1 MSTATSDVRRM
12 TLADLCDEQCP
23 RAWPVVDVRSAPDS
37 SFAVFEHGILA
48 ARCSAWWTE
57 TPTLAGER
65 VGVIGHFAATS
76 ESAAR
81 DVLDAACRELC
92 DAGATIALG
101 PMDGNTWRRYRLV
114 TGGDMSPPFFLE
126 PTNPP
131 EWPHWFMSAG
141 WSIHARYHSAVN
153 ERLELVDPSV
163 VEKSRALA
171 ERGVS
176 IRDMD
181 LECARSELR
190 AIHGIASA
198 AFAGS
203 PLYTAV
209 ADVTFLALYEP
220 IVPFVDPR
228 LVSIAEH
235 DGKPVGFCFCVPNVT
250 EMRDARSPESAV
262 LKTFAVLPGYTGLGS
277 VLAARTN
284 RAARVLGY
292 SRVIHALMHEAN
304 DRSRALSARQGRE
317 IRQYALFERRLRS

>member
-1 MSTATSDVRRM
+1 M

-23 RAWPVVDVRSAPDS
+23 SAWPVVDGRSAPDS
-37 SFAVFEHGILA
+37 SFAAFEHGVLA

-57 TPTLAGER
+57 TPALAGER
-65 VGVIGHFAATS
+65 VGVIGHFAATG

-81 DVLDAACRELC
+81 DVLDAACCELC
-92 DAGATIALG
+92 DAGATIVLG

-114 TGGDMSPPFFLE
+114 TGGDTSPPFFLE

-131 EWPHWFMSAG
+131 AWPHWFASAG
-141 WSIHARYHSAVN
+141 WRVHARYHSAVN

-163 VEKSRALA
+163 PAKSRALA

-176 IRDMD
+176 IRDM
-181 LECARSELR
+181 EPERMRCELR
-190 AIHGIASA
+190 AIHGVASV

-203 PLYTAV
+203 PLYTPLAEE
-209 ADVTFLALYEP
+209 AFLGLYEP

-235 DGKPVGFCFCVPNVT
+235 DGRPVGFCFCVPNASET
-250 EMRDARSPESAV
+250 RDAGRPGSVV

-284 RAARVLGY
+284 SAARALGY
-292 SRVIHALMHEAN
+292 SRVIHALMHEEN
-304 DRSRALSARQGRE
+304 DRSRALSSRQGRG
-317 IRQYALFERRLRS
+317 IRQYALFERRLHSC